1 MKQIKLMQGDN
12 ILSLKKLPENS
23 IDSIVTDPPYG
34 LSFMNKKWDYEVPS
48 IEFWQEAFRVL
59 KPGGHV
65 LSFGG
70 TRTYHR
76 MVVNMED
83 AGFEIR
89 DQIMWIYASG
99 FPKSLNI
106 GKSFDKKNGNEREIV
121 GDRPLIGTAIHEGGT
136 RPEGKEKLD
145 ITKGNS
151 QYEGWGTALKPANE
165 PICLA
170 RKPLSEKTIVDNV
183 IKWGTGGINVDG
195 CRIGTEDNL
204 YRNDGGVDSKIY
216 GGGNG
221 FGGIHNEPNQGGRFP
236 ANILFDETA
245 AEMLDEQSGISQS
258 KKRINPST
266 KKEGSLFSEVGFTNT
281 GAGEYNDKGGAS
293 RFFFNAKNY
302 GGREDF
308 FIYKEKNIIIWN
320 TKSLNTQ
327 EYKMEECIEVS
338 DALRQARENILQKP
352 ELYGNNTMVKYLLNT
367 ISITKMKTHS
377 IMTFSILN
385 VYTKMNIG
393 HFTLM
398 IEEKQSHLLMEENIL
413 NVQIVNNQNALVS
426 SIETNQEV
434 LVPIVNYVLEEDL
447 ENGETIIENTIINTT
462 ENTEQSRFFYVAKV
476 SKKERNLGL
485 DNFEDKIIEGRD
497 EGQDT
502 RSVAFK
508 KRPTPMKNT
517 HPTLKPINLMT
528 YLCRLI
534 TPPGGIIL
542 DPFMGSG
549 STGISACLEGFRFV
563 GMELDE
569 DYFKIAEARI
579 NNFEEY
585 RKLLKK

>member
-1 MKQIKLMQGDN
+1 MSSNAMKPDKGWNANSMG
-12 ILSLKKLPENS
+12 PE
-23 IDSIVTDPPYG
+23 
-34 LSFMNKKWDYEVPS
+34 
-48 IEFWQEAFRVL
+48 IE
-59 KPGGHV
+59 
-65 LSFGG
+65 
-70 TRTYHR
+70 
-76 MVVNMED
+76 
-83 AGFEIR
+83 
-89 DQIMWIYASG
+89 
-99 FPKSLNI
+99 
-106 GKSFDKKNGNEREIV
+106 
-121 GDRPLIGTAIHEGGT
+121 
-136 RPEGKEKLD
+136 
-145 ITKGNS
+145 ITKGS
-151 QYEGWGTALKPANE
+151 SKYEGWGTALKPAAE
-165 PICLA
+165 YIVMA

-195 CRIGTEDNL
+195 CRIEGLYGSGENEIIEGKEASIMDKYDNT
-204 YRNDGGVDSKIY
+204 RKSGAGMKQKIMVSNDS
-216 GGGNG
+216 
-221 FGGIHNEPNQGGRFP
+221 GRFP

-245 AEMLDEQSGISQS
+245 AEMLDEQSGILQTNSTGNGNNIDGS
-258 KKRINPST
+258 KNINIGGGYTKPGIPS
-266 KKEGSLFSEVGFTNT
+266 S
-281 GAGEYNDKGGAS
+281 KGGAS

-426 SIETNQEV
+426 SIKTNQEV
-434 LVPIVNYVLEEDL
+434 LATIVNYVLEEDL
-447 ENGETIIENTIINTT
+447 ENGETVIENTIINTT
-462 ENTEQSRFFYVAKV
+462 ENTEQSRFRYVAKV
-476 SKKERNLGL
+476 GKKERNLGL
-485 DNFEDKIIEGRD
+485 DDSFDKETKGYRPG
-497 EGQDT
+497 EALGGQQID
-502 RSVAFK
+502 VIK
-508 KRPTPMKNT
+508 KNT

-534 TPPGGIIL
+534 TPPGGIVL

-569 DYFKIAEARI
+569 DYFKIAEARV